1 MIKKIISFIII
12 FILIIVGWSANFF
25 NVEAASTY
33 SQSLKKGINQ
43 FPDSYQ
49 SKLKK
54 LAENFME

>member
-49 SKLKK
+49 SKLKS
-54 LAENFME
+54 